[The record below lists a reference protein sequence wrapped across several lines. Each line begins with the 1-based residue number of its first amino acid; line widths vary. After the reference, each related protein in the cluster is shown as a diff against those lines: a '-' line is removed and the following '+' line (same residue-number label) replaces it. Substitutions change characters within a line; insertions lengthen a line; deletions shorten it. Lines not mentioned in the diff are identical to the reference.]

1 MGVKKGLEPGSV
13 ARVSSAT
20 SGDVVLQV
28 NVPEDGPLVLRH
40 LSPGDYIAE
49 CEGGGRAEFTV
60 PRGLE
65 EVQVGATLPSGIDAE
80 PSKEVPYAPLS
91 AEEKAQQDADV
102 AALDA
107 EPADDAE

>member
-1 MGVKKGLEPGSV
+1 MGKKGLVAGSV
-13 ARVSSAT
+13 ARVSSVT

-40 LSPGDYIAE
+40 LAPGDYIAE
-49 CEGGGRAEFTV
+49 CEGGGSVAFSV

-65 EVQVGATLPSGIDAE
+65 EVEVGADLPDGIDE
-80 PSKEVPYAPLS
+80 PSEEVPYAPLS
-91 AEEKAQQDADV
+91 AEEKAKLDADV
-102 AALDA
+102 AALEA